1 MFVITGARIAGAIG
15 IRASF
20 TQSNAGKRRWYE
32 TRGWQMIT
40 EFITK
45 HGITMYRL
53 SKLLDIPETTVRRWA
68 KSGPQHPEIMRRALA
83 DMERELTNT

>member
-1 MFVITGARIAGAIG
+1 
-15 IRASF
+15 
-20 TQSNAGKRRWYE
+20 
-32 TRGWQMIT
+32 MIN

-45 HGITMYRL
+45 HSITMYRL